1 MHKQEILHR
10 VHGALWTILFLPT
23 LGPIALHCIV
33 TVATLELLHSVC
45 SALRGAA
52 VVSTQACQVKLGAG
66 WGQRHTIPPK
76 QSLPLQHINT
86 LLPHYGIFG
95 SSLE

>member
-52 VVSTQACQVKLGAG
+52 VVSTQVKLGAG
-66 WGQRHTIPPK
+66 WGQRHTNPPK

-86 LLPHYGIFG
+86 LLSNYGIFG